1 MHICENPCSSKGY
14 LFIKVGYCK
23 SLLFKGYLL
32 SELVD
37 WKLHIACVCNRAV
50 STTGERFNFG
60 VNWFQN
66 GTVCS
71 EFERFVWLFSTLD
84 LFQNGK
90 VCFEFAR
97 RRFDESE
104 EVCWIKRAKLT
115 SLNDFKIL
123 GGKNFQIFGSRYQHN
138 RTMKDKDVMENS
150 FRWVR

>member
-1 MHICENPCSSKGY
+1 MQI
-14 LFIKVGYCK
+14 LTLQRIFVVRVGWLK
-23 SLLFKGYLL
+23 
-32 SELVD
+32 
-37 WKLHIACVCNRAV
+37 IAYCVCVQQSCVNNWK
-50 STTGERFNFG
+50 RFNFG